1 MKTIR
6 VDTRSFAR
14 LFEGATSLHIPEY
27 QRPYTWTTKAA
38 AALLNDVQ
46 LAFTGTAAENDY
58 YLGSVVFYKNA
69 AEDTYE
75 IIDGQQRITTL
86 LIIQYL
92 LQGELPTGLN
102 ISLATEQSAENI
114 VAVRN
119 YLAEHLA
126 ELNSPVLA
134 NLLGRLRFTRIIT
147 TTEDAAFTFFD
158 TQNNRG
164 VTLGVSDYLK
174 AYHLRE
180 IHADGSAQGSEALQ
194 AAYAQM
200 WENTDVS
207 HSGGTFLAP
216 LFEQVLWRARHW
228 KGQRNLDF
236 ESQARVLQT
245 FQTDTLSPISG
256 QHSTS
261 SLNRWALPA
270 ECPVASEASTDAQVD
285 GLLPY
290 SLMAY
295 SLRQPL
301 FKGSHFFEYTRKYAQ
316 CFDLLF
322 GSQPA
327 GLTIQLLRDFWL
339 TVYSADMSVY
349 LRQFMQLCLL
359 VYYDSFG
366 QLHLVQAA
374 YCFDYWI
381 GVVRLE
387 KRQVRKESVL
397 LPLEQ
402 HQRNLLDVITQAYS
416 PQEIFDFV
424 YELDS
429 LRDVYTQQA
438 KVTEEQLWPVQRRYR
453 IRLLEHFERPHSELT
468 NRATWNK

>member
-1 MKTIR
+1 M
-6 VDTRSFAR
+6 
-14 LFEGATSLHIPEY
+14 
-27 QRPYTWTTKAA
+27 
-38 AALLNDVQ
+38 LNDVR
-46 LAFTGTAAENDY
+46 LAFAGTAAENDY

-86 LIIQYL
+86 LIIQYM

-114 VAVRN
+114 VAVKN

-126 ELNSPVLA
+126 ELNSPALA

-200 WENTDVS
+200 WENTDAS
-207 HSGGTFLAP
+207 HAGGAFLAS

-236 ESQARVLQT
+236 ENQARVLQT
-245 FQTDTLSPISG
+245 FQMDTLSHISG
-256 QHSTS
+256 QHSTG

-270 ECPVASEASTDAQVD
+270 ECPVAPEASTDSQVGD
-285 GLLPY
+285 LLPY

-322 GSQPA
+322 GSKPA

-366 QLHLVQAA
+366 QLHLIQAA

-397 LPLEQ
+397 VPLGQ

-429 LRDVYTQQA
+429 LREVYTQQA
-438 KVTEEQLWPVQRRYR
+438 RVAEEQLWPVQRRYR
-453 IRLLEHFERPHSELT
+453 TRLLEHFERPNSELT